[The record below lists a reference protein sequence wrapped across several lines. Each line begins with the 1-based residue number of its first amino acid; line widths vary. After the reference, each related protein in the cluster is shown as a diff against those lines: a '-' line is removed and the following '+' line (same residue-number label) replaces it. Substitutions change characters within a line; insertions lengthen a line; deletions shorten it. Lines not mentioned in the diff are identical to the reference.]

1 MDCRFHI
8 QPHVRQYRQIRRREG
23 APCFQDD
30 PLPDLGPRPTD
41 DQIKA
46 WIVQNGHAS
55 LLLTR
60 TTLNI
65 NHKRARRLT
74 SEVIEEYFEQHA
86 RVEPTE
92 HDKQKIA
99 GFFDGDGSVIVHIG
113 SLGVRGAIRIDFTQA
128 CAAGEAPEL
137 EWIVQRWSVGVIRK
151 SKQKPPLRNLYSLNF
166 TVASPDHPLLQVL
179 LANSVIKYAELR
191 TAEEFLRSDRR
202 RPTTDEYKA
211 RLRGQRD
218 RNHEDHQ
225 WERVTA
231 AYVAGLTI
239 AEGSFSLRN
248 IKICQAGCIP
258 LLHQINEKFPWG
270 GRVGQNSIFWGNRSN
285 MLSYIDTIGPFLDF
299 GQKVPQ
305 RNLLAAHL
313 RDTEYMKRGSVWRQ
327 KYDERKK
334 QMSALKRL

>member
-113 SLGVRGAIRIDFTQA
+113 SLGVRGTYFRRST
-128 CAAGEAPEL
+128 PY
-137 EWIVQRWSVGVIRK
+137 GVV
-151 SKQKPPLRNLYSLNF
+151 YSLML
-166 TVASPDHPLLQVL
+166 P
-179 LANSVIKYAELR
+179 
-191 TAEEFLRSDRR
+191 
-202 RPTTDEYKA
+202 
-211 RLRGQRD
+211 
-218 RNHEDHQ
+218 
-225 WERVTA
+225 
-231 AYVAGLTI
+231 
-239 AEGSFSLRN
+239 
-248 IKICQAGCIP
+248 
-258 LLHQINEKFPWG
+258 
-270 GRVGQNSIFWGNRSN
+270 SI
-285 MLSYIDTIGPFLDF
+285 
-299 GQKVPQ
+299 
-305 RNLLAAHL
+305 
-313 RDTEYMKRGSVWRQ
+313 
-327 KYDERKK
+327 
-334 QMSALKRL
+334 